1 MHHQLVMRKYSVQ
14 KKSDVLS
21 ASEIG
26 QYSYCSL
33 AWFLQRCGYEPESPY
48 LEPGKQGHIALG
60 NTLDGFEVRMHRA
73 RWFMIL
79 GLLVFCVAI
88 LFLFFEVIL

>member
-1 MHHQLVMRKYSVQ
+1 MRKQSLQ

-48 LEPGKQGHIALG
+48 LDLGKQDHIALG
-60 NTLDGFEVRMHRA
+60 NTLDGFEAQKRHA
-73 RWFMIL
+73 RWLMIL
-79 GLLVFCVAI
+79 GLLVFCAAVV
-88 LFLFFEVIL
+88 LLFFEVIL